1 MRGTLT
7 CANGLYYDGE
17 WLHGEFH
24 GQGVLTTA
32 TGKVYEGG
40 WAYGQRCGRGLLRY
54 YHNGDES
61 LLIEEYDGEWLE
73 DMKHGA
79 GTHKTIE
86 GVYTGQFVY
95 NCREGEGSM
104 RYSDGSTYDG
114 GWKKDKV
121 ALRSPSIRCD
131 HLLTAPPLVWRST
144 FVQRHGVGTFLAGSS
159 PSRIKKYTGEVPA
172 HQHTLTHTPPRSN
185 PMESNISPSCSGPL
199 TRRMARARYGS
210 PTATSTRAHSR
221 RTWYATLTPLP
232 VFAVRV
238 VLTVGLQ
245 R

>member
-1 MRGTLT
+1 
-7 CANGLYYDGE
+7 
-17 WLHGEFH
+17 LHGEFH

-131 HLLTAPPLVWRST
+131 HLLTAPPFGGQLLCSGMAWAHSWPVRRRLASRST
-144 FVQRHGVGTFLAGSS
+144 
-159 PSRIKKYTGEVPA
+159 PA
-172 HQHTLTHTPPRSN
+172 RYPLTNTHTH
-185 PMESNISPSCSGPL
+185 
-199 TRRMARARYGS
+199 
-210 PTATSTRAHSR
+210 TRA
-221 RTWYATLTPLP
+221 TL
-232 VFAVRV
+232 
-238 VLTVGLQ
+238 
-245 R
+245 

>member
-1 MRGTLT
+1 
-7 CANGLYYDGE
+7 
-17 WLHGEFH
+17 LHGEFH

-121 ALRSPSIRCD
+121 ALHSPPPPTIRYD
-131 HLLTAPPLVWRST
+131 HRLTVPLST
-144 FVQRHGVGTFLAGSS
+144 FAQRHGVGTFLAGSS

-172 HQHTLTHTPPRSN
+172 HQQHR
-185 PMESNISPSCSGPL
+185 
-199 TRRMARARYGS
+199 ARAR
-210 PTATSTRAHSR
+210 AH
-221 RTWYATLTPLP
+221 THTHTH
-232 VFAVRV
+232 
-238 VLTVGLQ
+238 
-245 R
+245 